1 MFIPSFSSALT
12 RASRNFFGCFNNAK
26 SIANTISKKINEK
39 KKNVLITFILA
50 RNKVNTLVFGYPVI
64 NSKKTTLKQ
73 MAFFRE

>member
-1 MFIPSFSSALT
+1 M
-12 RASRNFFGCFNNAK
+12 K
-26 SIANTISKKINEK
+26 K